1 MKRKY
6 HISKRREKK
15 MAAIHF
21 HHILIKSGY
30 IRGMYQ
36 NLKEAIKNWNK

>member
-15 MAAIHF
+15 MITIHF
-21 HHILIKSGY
+21 HYILIRSGY
-30 IRGMYQ
+30 IRAAYQ

>member
-15 MAAIHF
+15 MAAIHS

-30 IRGMYQ
+30 IRAMYK

>member
-6 HISKRREKK
+6 HVQRNRDKK
-15 MAAIHF
+15 MMTIHF

-30 IRGMYQ
+30 MKSLYQ
-36 NLKEAIKNWNK
+36 NLKEAIKAHNK